1 MDQLDKLESILKK
14 GYFILYQMSAAEY
27 ESIQININTASYLE
41 QWIGQLKALEKLNL
55 DLKRVSVPSEILKIL
70 DSNES
75 PDLFYRKKLE
85 EIMLM
90 NQKSFGKVVSLK
102 ALQKSIKESIQVYFS
117 FFLGDPIFLSFNG
130 LLDTSDLEFLNP
142 ADNGVI
148 PSFFED

>member
-27 ESIQININTASYLE
+27 ESRQININTASYLE

-55 DLKRVSVPSEILKIL
+55 DLKGVSVPSEILKIL

-75 PDLFYRKKLE
+75 PDLFYRKKLL

-102 ALQKSIKESIQVYFS
+102 ALQKSIKESIHVYF